1 MDVQHLVENRSPDA
15 GTIEYESWL
24 ARDPGAAAYD
34 ASLARDAGA
43 IEFESW
49 RTPRGERGNHG

>member
-1 MDVQHLVENRSPDA
+1 VYVQNRVEGAPDA
-15 GTIEYESWL
+15 GTIEYESWSVK
-24 ARDPGAAAYD
+24 DSGAVDD
-34 ASLARDAGA
+34 ASGARDAGA